1 MTLRRF
7 LDAAVLMNSG
17 CSAGKRAKLRVQCMN
32 IRLPPLIRFAVCV
45 DGNPVSQILVPETCE
60 DFTVAPYDEARV
72 KGFLLEHVENERSV
86 LLVTNNA
93 KPRDEFNYVIR
104 KVGFELDSGAASSNL
119 KDLQW
124 ERHSL
129 LPTQGLNRLSDY
141 EAVVTSVRESWAGKF
156 AYSVEDLNVGKPG
169 LRPPQIGAI
178 HAAQSHFTVHR
189 HPATIVLPTGTGKTE
204 TMLSVLVA
212 ERCERLLVVVP
223 TDALR
228 TQISNKFQTLGVLK
242 QFGIVLPDAQFPI
255 VGVLKHRFKTSK
267 NLNSFIR
274 KCNVVVAT
282 MPLVGGWDQ
291 KTHKQLASL
300 FSHLFIDEAHHLGA
314 PSWEYFREAFSDCKI
329 LQFTATPYRNDG
341 KLIGGQPIFN
351 YPLAQAQK
359 DGYFK
364 PINFRPVIEFDPKKR
379 DRAIAEAAVEQL
391 RNDLKKGHMLM
402 ARVRDVPRAREV
414 FEIYEEFSEFNPVQI
429 HTGLGVREREATR
442 QKILNKEARIL
453 VCVDMLGEGFDLP
466 ELKIAAFHDIRQ
478 SLPITLQLAGRFTR
492 SRPDLGDAT
501 FIANIADVS
510 VKEELRKLYQR
521 DVDWN
526 QLLPLYSDAAIAE
539 EFDLWEFLGGFK
551 KFPNEISL
559 QNVNP
564 ALSAVAYKTKCKEW
578 LPENFAVGI
587 PGYGSLDRSYFDI
600 NAKEDTLVVLTTKR
614 IPLKWAQID
623 DIYSWDWQ
631 LYILFWDRSKE
642 LLFIHN
648 SSNSGFFK
656 DLAKAVCGDEVK
668 IVGGP
673 EIFRCLATVNR
684 LRLNN
689 VGLLEQLGRFIRF
702 TMRAGSDVESGL
714 SEAQRQHAVKSNLF
728 GTGFE
733 NGQRTS
739 IGCSYKGRIW
749 SHQTT
754 NLRELKRWCQV
765 VGSKLVD
772 KSLDPNVVL
781 EGTLRP
787 ESVATRPD
795 SMPIAV
801 DWPDFILR
809 DMNRPL
815 QFRLGKR
822 EAYFQDLDLSVKD
835 PDEKG
840 ELKIILSTRTDKVVV
855 GLELFKSGDSAD
867 FRFVPKVG
875 AAYVS
880 HGDDEQTLESFFTE
894 NPPTIWFADGTSL
907 CGSELVQLPKKP
919 NPFPKKLIE
928 TWDWNG
934 VDITKESQGIERQ
947 KDSIQYYVINRLK
960 NRKLTVLFDDD
971 DSGESADVVAIVER
985 KSAIDV
991 EFYHCKFS
999 SDAKPGARIE
1009 DLYAVCGQAQKSVRW
1024 MEQPTDLFTHLLK
1037 REPREYKGKTGT
1049 RFEVGSDDDL
1059 WRIREKSRRSRVN
1072 LKISVVQPGV
1082 SKAKV
1087 SRSQLELLSVTENYL
1102 KETFMVS
1109 FSAIT
1114 SE

>member
-1 MTLRRF
+1 MDVTF
-7 LDAAVLMNSG
+7 
-17 CSAGKRAKLRVQCMN
+17 
-32 IRLPPLIRFAVCV
+32 PPLVRFSDSE
-45 DGNPVSQILVPETCE
+45 DGNPVSQVLVPETSGE
-60 DFTVAPYDEARV
+60 FTVAPFDERNA
-72 KGFLLEHVENERSV
+72 KGYLLEHAESDQRV
-86 LLVTNNA
+86 LLVTNSA
-93 KPRDEFNYVIR
+93 KTADGFDYVIR
-104 KVGFELDSGAASSNL
+104 KKAFTLELADAKAELTALHWEQHPLTPASEL
-119 KDLQW
+119 KK
-124 ERHSL
+124 
-129 LPTQGLNRLSDY
+129 LSDY
-141 EAVVTSVRESWAGKF
+141 EAIVQDVRESWAGQFTYK
-156 AYSVEDLNVGKPG
+156 VEDPRTNEPG
-169 LRPPQIGAI
+169 LRPPQLGAI

-212 ERCERLLVVVP
+212 EQCNRLLVVVP

-228 TQISNKFQTLGVLK
+228 TQIANKFLTLGVL
-242 QFGIVLPDAQFPI
+242 QEFGIVSPEAQFPV
-255 VGVLKHRFKTSK
+255 VGILKHGFK
-267 NLNSFIR
+267 NLRNLASFIR

-282 MPLVGGWDQ
+282 MPLLGGWDD
-291 KTHKQLASL
+291 KTHKRLAS
-300 FSHLFIDEAHHLGA
+300 FFTHLFIDEAHHLGA
-314 PSWEYFREAFSDCKI
+314 PSWKYFREAFADSQI

-341 KLIGGQPIFN
+341 KLIGGQPVFN
-351 YPLAQAQK
+351 YPLAQAQD

-364 PINFRPVIEFDPKKR
+364 PIKFKPVIEFDPKRR
-379 DRAIAEAAVEQL
+379 DRAVAEAAVEQL
-391 RNDLKKGHMLM
+391 RSDFDKGHILM
-402 ARVRDVPRAREV
+402 ARVRNVPRAHEV
-414 FEIYEEFSEFNPVQI
+414 FEIYREFSEFNPVQI
-429 HTGLGVREREATR
+429 HTGLGAREREQTR
-442 QKILNKEARIL
+442 QKILSKEARIV

-501 FIANIADVS
+501 FVANIADVS

-526 QLLPLYSDAAIAE
+526 QLLPLYSDEAISE

-559 QNVNP
+559 QNVTP
-564 ALSAVAYKTKCKEW
+564 AMSAVAYTTKCKEW
-578 LPENFAVGI
+578 DPENFAAGI
-587 PGYGSLDRSYFDI
+587 QGYDSLDRSYFDI
-600 NAKEDTLVVLTTKR
+600 NAKEDTLVILTTQR
-614 IPLKWAQID
+614 VPLKWAQID

-631 LYILFWDRSKE
+631 LYILIWDRSNN

-656 DLAKAVCGDEVK
+656 DLAKAVCGDDVK

-733 NGQRTS
+733 NGHRTS

-754 NLRELKRWCQV
+754 NLRELKRWCQE
-765 VGSKLVD
+765 VGTNLVD
-772 KSLDPNVVL
+772 TSLDPDVVL

-787 ESVATRPD
+787 EAVEKRPD

-801 DWPDFILR
+801 DWPDVILR

-815 QFRLGKR
+815 QCKLGD
-822 EAYFQDLDLSVKD
+822 EDAYFHELDLSVSE
-835 PDEKG
+835 PAEKG
-840 ELKIILSTRTDKVVV
+840 ELRVAVSTDSAEAVV
-855 GLELFKSGDSAD
+855 GLELFKSGDSSD
-867 FRFVPKVG
+867 FRFVARAG
-875 AAYVS
+875 TADVS
-880 HGDDEQTLESFFTE
+880 YGSDEQSLQEFFTQ
-894 NPPTIWFADGTSL
+894 NPPTIWFADGSSL
-907 CGSELVQLPKKP
+907 SGSELVRLRESPP
-919 NPFPKKLIE
+919 PFPKNRIDA
-928 TWDWNG
+928 WDWTG
-934 VDITKESQGIERQ
+934 VDIKKESQGIERQ
-947 KDSIQYYVINRLK
+947 KNSIQFRVIDMLK
-960 NRKLTVLFDDD
+960 KRKPTVVFDDD
-971 DSGESADVVAIVER
+971 DSGESADVVVIIEHT
-985 KSAIDV
+985 SAINV

-999 SDAKPGARIE
+999 SETKPGARID

-1037 REPREYKGKTGT
+1037 REPREFKGKTGT

-1059 WRIREKSRRSRVN
+1059 WRIREKSRRTRVN
-1072 LKISVVQPGV
+1072 LKVFIVQPGV
-1082 SKAKV
+1082 SKAKI
-1087 SRSQLELLSVTENYL
+1087 SRSQLELLGVTENYL

-1109 FSAIT
+1109 FRAIT
-1114 SE
+1114 SA